1 MDTLLCNDDGTIINF
16 TVPSATDEVLAFHYG
31 NFDDAYGDGTVGA
44 AAANGRVYGNTVLAT
59 LPAKFGSIGTPSTA
73 SGQTTYSWTPP
84 STNMNANVLSVAG
97 GGGGGSGGGG
107 AGGVIYNTAQT
118 LNAASYT
125 IKVGQGGTGGGGGA
139 SGTSAYGTPQNGYNS
154 TFSTY
159 TAIGGGSG
167 GGYSTPTGGNNGGS
181 GGGGRFDASTATPS
195 SGTSGQ
201 GYGGGISIRNAYGG
215 SGGGGGAG
223 ARGSNSTNETSVI
236 GRGGSGGAGFLASIF
251 GETYGQSGWFAGGGG
266 GGANTNST
274 SATGGGDGGIGG
286 GGSGSLSVNGT
297 GSAATS
303 HTGGGG
309 GGGDAEA
316 KGGNGG
322 SGIVL
327 VRYIADNTIISHEE
341 IGAFDILGSS
351 VSSASLGTYSLR
363 RIFGS
368 YTGAQVKIR
377 RSTDNVETD
386 IYFDKYGSMINFN
399 LTTWLNGATAYVT
412 TWYDQSGNGN
422 DITQTDTASQ
432 PILTAPSGERAYI
445 RFQSKIMTGPNVFGS
460 SSVTDSHVIFA
471 SRENTRSSNYFINLN
486 GTTTGT
492 PGRFSFHCPWSNGT
506 WYYDPGSVTPDRAS
520 STANITAVGA
530 KTVFSGYKSSSDGKN
545 GFRLNGDVRFLSSG
559 ITSADVT
566 GGIRIGGDA
575 TDHSIYDL
583 FIFTSKLS
591 DSNER
596 YIEWNAT

>member
-1 MDTLLCNDDGTIINF
+1 MRYLLSTMVTLT
-16 TVPSATDEVLAFHYG
+16 THTEMVLLG
-31 NFDDAYGDGTVGA
+31 QP
-44 AAANGRVYGNTVLAT
+44 
-59 LPAKFGSIGTPSTA
+59 LPMVECMAILFQQRYPTKFGSIGTPSTA
-73 SGQTTYSWTPP
+73 SGQTTYTWTPP
-84 STNMNANVLSVAG
+84 TTSHQANVLLVAG

-107 AGGVIYNTAQT
+107 AGGVIYNTSQT
-118 LNAASYT
+118 LNSTSYT

-309 GGGDAEA
+309 GGGDAEG

-327 VRYIADNTIISHEE
+327 VRYIVDGSVIVAKNIVTRNLAVLLDAS
-341 IGAFDILGSS
+341 DIDSYSGS
-351 VSSASLGTYSLR
+351 GTAWS
-363 RIFGS
+363 
-368 YTGAQVKIR
+368 
-377 RSTDNVETD
+377 D
-386 IYFDKYGSMINFN
+386 I
-399 LTTWLNGATAYVT
+399 
-412 TWYDQSGNGN
+412 SGNGRN
-422 DITQTDTASQ
+422 ATLQGTVPWVNNGSASYFDFSGNNADYINQTAGTSQIYKDICIVFQYEDSDWNYLLSKSTTSDRSLRFNGNTIQNPGSAGDWTPTATTTTYYVNGVADTDAVALSQNQWYILGGENKNGTLLGSAWNYHIGTGYTQ
-432 PILTAPSGERAYI
+432 
-445 RFQSKIMTGPNVFGS
+445 GS
-460 SSVTDSHVIFA
+460 
-471 SRENTRSSNYFINLN
+471 RNLN
-486 GTTTGT
+486 GKIAFLALYTEPLTAAEHIENYNALKH
-492 PGRFSFHCPWSNGT
+492 RFG
-506 WYYDPGSVTPDRAS
+506 V
-520 STANITAVGA
+520 
-530 KTVFSGYKSSSDGKN
+530 
-545 GFRLNGDVRFLSSG
+545 
-559 ITSADVT
+559 
-566 GGIRIGGDA
+566 
-575 TDHSIYDL
+575 
-583 FIFTSKLS
+583 
-591 DSNER
+591 
-596 YIEWNAT
+596 